1 MINGNKEV
9 ATPHSCPTQHGK
21 GRGVTLDG
29 NEIRQ
34 VAEFVQR
41 LAVAVDNGNIV
52 AITTQHTC
60 QVATHLSDS

>member
-1 MINGNKEV
+1 MRAIDFFAPN
-9 ATPHSCPTQHGK
+9 CL
-21 GRGVTLDG
+21 VTLDG

-41 LAVAVDNGNIV
+41 LAVAVDNGDIV
-52 AITTQHTC
+52 AITTQHTR